1 MDLLFV
7 LIAVCPA
14 VILANYDLK
23 RPGFTWKAFVPAFA
37 GWFYK
42 PFLTISLHNCT
53 LDNLA

>member
-23 RPGFTWKAFVPAFA
+23 GPGFTWKAL
-37 GWFYK
+37 Y
-42 PFLTISLHNCT
+42 LH
-53 LDNLA
+53 LPDGSMALRL